1 MPGVTLSG
9 CGGVLAS
16 LEVMIS
22 GGMQSGFAPLM
33 GTAACASTVKRTSPL
48 AGAENVRPPA
58 ANTATLGLLAGTTS
72 MYWAQF
78 APVGLPIGQLL
89 LAVMETKPVEFTAGP
104 AADALVFWRGIFNCR
119 VTLPE
124 SEMLWSAARLTST
137 VAPPVAVFAV
147 RKP

>member
-89 LAVMETKPVEFTAGP
+89 LAVNSTGLPLMRLCSGEEYSTA
-104 AADALVFWRGIFNCR
+104 A
-119 VTLPE
+119 
-124 SEMLWSAARLTST
+124 
-137 VAPPVAVFAV
+137 
-147 RKP
+147 

>member
-1 MPGVTLSG
+1 MERHSKVGRR
-9 CGGVLAS
+9 
-16 LEVMIS
+16 E
-22 GGMQSGFAPLM
+22 F
-33 GTAACASTVKRTSPL
+33 
-48 AGAENVRPPA
+48 
-58 ANTATLGLLAGTTS
+58 LGL
-72 MYWAQF
+72 
-78 APVGLPIGQLL
+78 APALL

>member
-1 MPGVTLSG
+1 MCSRDWSSDVCSSDL
-9 CGGVLAS
+9 
-16 LEVMIS
+16 
-22 GGMQSGFAPLM
+22 FAPLM

-89 LAVMETKPVEFTAGP
+89 LAVMENKPVEFTARPP
-104 AADALVFWRGIFNCR
+104 AAALVR
-119 VTLPE
+119 
-124 SEMLWSAARLTST
+124 SEEQT
-137 VAPPVAVFAV
+137 
-147 RKP
+147 